1 MPVVYGVNPTK
12 PRKPC
17 KKNGTRKAVKM
28 AEENPRKGKKR
39 GRKKGS
45 SKKSGGAKT
54 RYRTKTVTKW
64 RTRNPAT
71 KSSRGYRAKSSAK
84 RGFAALDIGNAFR
97 GSIALVGGMVIA
109 KVAVNKITSNGSETE
124 RWSWPN
130 IATAALAGFLGAFI
144 LGAVFRLPQHTTRYI
159 FMGGL
164 ALAAYKAF
172 TCKIAPQWAWTTSW
186 FGADEDVNPAL
197 LGMGAEGEIDIFAPV
212 PVSGYGAETY
222 EVVDGYGEESGE
234 IGQDTNQMLT
244 AMGYAGSLSP
254 YNPAMGGTLSP
265 VSPEMGFGAISAYPS
280 DVTQRAA
287 NLVRSSKAYPGSY

>member
-1 MPVVYGVNPTK
+1 
-12 PRKPC
+12 
-17 KKNGTRKAVKM
+17 M

-45 SKKSGGAKT
+45 SKKSGGTKT

-64 RTRNPAT
+64 RTRNPAS
-71 KSSRGYRAKSSAK
+71 KSRGYRAKARAK
-84 RGFAALDIGNAFR
+84 RGFAALDIGNALK
-97 GSIALVGGMVIA
+97 GSIALVGGMIIA

-144 LGAVFRLPQHTTRYI
+144 LGAVFRLPQQTTRLV

-164 ALAAYKAF
+164 ALAVYKAF
-172 TCKIAPQWAWTTSW
+172 TCKVAPNWAWTTSW
-186 FGADEDVNPAL
+186 FGADEDINPAL
-197 LGMGAEGEIDIFAPV
+197 LGMGAEQEVDIYAPV
-212 PVSGYGAETY
+212 PVTGYGYGAEQY
-222 EVVDGYGEESGE
+222 EVVDGYGEGEDSGE
-234 IGQDTNQMLT
+234 IGEDTQQMLT

-280 DVTQRAA
+280 DVTQRATS
-287 NLVRSSKAYPGSY
+287 LVRSSKAYPGSY